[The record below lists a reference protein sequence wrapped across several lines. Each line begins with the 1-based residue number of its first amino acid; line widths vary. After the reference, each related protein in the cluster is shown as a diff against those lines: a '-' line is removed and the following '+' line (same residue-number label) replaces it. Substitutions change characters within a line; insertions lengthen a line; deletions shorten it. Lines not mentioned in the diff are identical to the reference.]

1 MNWIKKKWGDFKGR
15 SFLGKILFI
24 IKKIFLT
31 LLWLVIVFIFVS
43 VLMWLFKTP
52 TNNSDWELGMKQL
65 QNVEVEGYIV
75 KEGGSIIEDKNDKF
89 LIKNVRDFDWR
100 KVGNEEN
107 YKNMDFTLSD
117 IRGMEV
123 GISHFS
129 KENEGLAHVFTI
141 FNLEDGRNI
150 AVSIETR
157 RDGGEKFGFLK
168 GVFFDYELI
177 YILATKED
185 LLSLREKRGEK
196 IYIYPIN
203 TTAKKAQ
210 DIFRSFS
217 KRVNSLYE
225 NPEFYHIL
233 FKNCTSLTVDEVKK
247 VSDKK
252 FSWYEQVLAPG
263 YAAQALFEMDL
274 IKTEEKDFEKMRKE
288 FLIKF

>member
-1 MNWIKKKWGDFKGR
+1 M
-15 SFLGKILFI
+15 SFI
-24 IKKIFLT
+24 
-31 LLWLVIVFIFVS
+31 
-43 VLMWLFKTP
+43 
-52 TNNSDWELGMKQL
+52 
-65 QNVEVEGYIV
+65 
-75 KEGGSIIEDKNDKF
+75 
-89 LIKNVRDFDWR
+89 
-100 KVGNEEN
+100 
-107 YKNMDFTLSD
+107 LSD
-117 IRGMEV
+117 IKGMEV

-157 RDGGEKFGFLK
+157 RDAGEEFGFLK

-196 IYIYPIN
+196 IYVYPIN

-225 NPEFYHIL
+225 KPEFYHIL

-252 FSWYEQVLAPG
+252 FS
-263 YAAQALFEMDL
+263 
-274 IKTEEKDFEKMRKE
+274 
-288 FLIKF
+288 